1 MQQEDKKTIGR
12 DYGDTS
18 RGMRRL
24 PPAHLSQPPG
34 VVDAAS
40 RPASGRS
47 ELGRGGLDR
56 GRPSPA
62 KRRGRVGPPSSL
74 DSRPGT
80 DACRRDK
87 PRVSFR
93 SAVRAIQILSTL
105 AHQHR
110 ETSQARPEM
119 LSFAQLQF
127 GRDLTSYGNGLSFD
141 PSFYRAPKEHD
152 VSTETKAV
160 LSLPPAVRSQEK
172 LRAALTSLRTVVEAF
187 GEFPK
192 TMQKGLVRYGW
203 YESFGPGRIIIRQG
217 QVPQNFYLLLTGT
230 ALVTKVRMDQQSGEV
245 SVKTV
250 TFLKQGDFFGDLA
263 ILMRARRNATVVC
276 KETVAL
282 LTVNR
287 QDFVNIFMQ
296 NGVCSGEPEFVS
308 FLRSLEEFQ
317 GWPLHVLPLD
327 STSVCIH
334 SYFRRGAVICKD
346 TATSD
351 MLYVVKSGSV
361 RVLKALAPAKRS
373 SGTRTAADDSR
384 PRRDSPG
391 TAGPGE
397 TERDALGAKPHAAAR
412 GSGRPGSDARAPA
425 PRARAET
432 HPKLA
437 GGHSAGPRSSLPSL
451 RGFENGE
458 TPPAGGEV
466 VRGVSRSSQE
476 AEQRRAM
483 DGLGAEGGGGGDD
496 VAGGG
501 GDDGSGGG
509 GGDDG
514 SGGGDCTREGESGTR
529 DTRDGHIV
537 GSGISSH
544 RSSPGDSHKVYV
556 QVQSLQ
562 SGQIFGLTDT
572 VFNESTSMVLVSEGA
587 ECVLISREFF
597 RKHVDDAYIQH
608 LGKKPVPIT
617 RELAEGASVSRGVEP
632 LQDHADL
639 PLAAIRNEI

>member
-24 PPAHLSQPPG
+24 PTTHLSQPPG

-93 SAVRAIQILSTL
+93 SAVRAIQILNTL

-110 ETSQARPEM
+110 ESSQARPEM

-160 LSLPPAVRSQEK
+160 LSLPPAVRSQDK

-263 ILMRARRNATVVC
+263 ILMRAKRNATVVC

-308 FLRSLEEFQ
+308 FLRSLEEFH

-361 RVLKALAPAKRS
+361 RVLKALAPAKRRC
-373 SGTRTAADDSR
+373 GTRAAAADSR

-397 TERDALGAKPHAAAR
+397 TARDALDEKSPAAAR
-412 GSGRPGSDARAPA
+412 GSGRPGSDARAA
-425 PRARAET
+425 VAAARARAET

-437 GGHSAGPRSSLPSL
+437 DDQSAGPRLSPPSL
-451 RGFENGE
+451 RGLANDES
-458 TPPAGGEV
+458 PPAGGEV
-466 VRGVSRSSQE
+466 VLGVSRSSQE

-509 GGDDG
+509 GDDG
-514 SGGGDCTREGESGTR
+514 SGGGGGDCTREGESGTR

-562 SGQIFGLTDT
+562 TGQIFGLTDT

-608 LGKKPVPIT
+608 LGKKLSPYPSHESLQK
-617 RELAEGASVSRGVEP
+617 ELQCLVEWNHFKNTLISR
-632 LQDHADL
+632 LL
-639 PLAAIRNEI
+639 R

>member
-1 MQQEDKKTIGR
+1 MQQEDKKQIAR
-12 DYGDTS
+12 DHGETS
-18 RGMRRL
+18 RGMRGLPTARL
-24 PPAHLSQPPG
+24 AQSPG

-40 RPASGRS
+40 RPASDRS
-47 ELGRGGLDR
+47 EPVREGLDR

-62 KRRGRVGPPSSL
+62 KRRGRVGPPSSQ

-80 DACRRDK
+80 DACRK

-93 SAVRAIQILSTL
+93 SAVRAIQILHTL
-105 AHQHR
+105 AHQYR
-110 ETSQARPEM
+110 ESSQARPEM

-160 LSLPPAVRSQEK
+160 LSLPPAVRSQDK

-203 YESFGPGRIIIRQG
+203 YESFGPGRMIIRQG

-282 LTVNR
+282 LAVNR

-317 GWPLHVLPLD
+317 GWPLHLLPLD

-361 RVLKALAPAKRS
+361 RVLKALAPAKRRC
-373 SGTRTAADDSR
+373 GTRAADAR
-384 PRRDSPG
+384 PRRGSLDE
-391 TAGPGE
+391 E
-397 TERDALGAKPHAAAR
+397 TIAAR
-412 GSGRPGSDARAPA
+412 GSGRSGSDARGQPQ
-425 PRARAET
+425 PEAR
-432 HPKLA
+432 PKLA
-437 GGHSAGPRSSLPSL
+437 GGHSAGPRSSPPSL
-451 RGFENGE
+451 RGLPNGE
-458 TPPAGGEV
+458 SPPAGGEAV
-466 VRGVSRSSQE
+466 GGVSRSSQE
-476 AEQRRAM
+476 AEERRAM
-483 DGLGAEGGGGGDD
+483 VGLGAEGC
-496 VAGGG
+496 GGG
-501 GDDGSGGG
+501 GDDGGGGDYVAGGGGG
-509 GGDDG
+509 GGDG
-514 SGGGDCTREGESGTR
+514 SGGGGDCTREGESGTG
-529 DTRDGHIV
+529 DTRNGGIV
-537 GSGISSH
+537 GSGMSSH

-556 QVQSLQ
+556 HVQSLQ
-562 SGQIFGLTDT
+562 SGQIFGLADT
-572 VFNESTSMVLVSEGA
+572 VFQESTSMVLVSEGA

-608 LGKKPVPIT
+608 LGKKLSPYPSHESLQQ
-617 RELAEGASVSRGVEP
+617 ELQCLVEWNNFKTTLISR
-632 LQDHADL
+632 LL
-639 PLAAIRNEI
+639 